1 MLGGFELCLS
11 FTEKL
16 PEIESI
22 QPGELFESMQD
33 EIILLKPIISTDE
46 LSIKLGLCSFNKY
59 RQKPAAGQAIRI
71 TFKDKP
77 EPFYIKDITFV
88 DIDGNVISGQTEI
101 SDPSHYIGSIPDKC
115 ILYQNYPNPFNPV
128 TEIPVEIREPGLA
141 SLTVYNLKGEQIRTI
156 FKRILEPGK
165 HTYVWDGKNDFGE
178 KVGSGMYV
186 YVLQSGSVKLM
197 KKMIFMK

>member
-1 MLGGFELCLS
+1 MNFAQGSGGTDLDLRDVALNDG
-11 FTEKL
+11 T
-16 PEIESI
+16 INANTISI
-22 QPGELFESMQD
+22 DQL
-33 EIILLKPIISTDE
+33 
-46 LSIKLGLCSFNKY
+46 
-59 RQKPAAGQAIRI
+59 
-71 TFKDKP
+71 
-77 EPFYIKDITFV
+77 
-88 DIDGNVISGQTEI
+88 IDGHIDVNGGTSTE
-101 SDPSHYIGSIPDKC
+101 PENQALIPEAC
-115 ILYQNYPNPFNPV
+115 ILKQNYPNPFNPV
-128 TEIPVEIREPGLA
+128 TEIPFEIIDEGQA